1 LFYKKNKMKK
11 AILNISAACLLTISS
26 VPSVSAQITNQMN
39 TALIII
45 DIQNDYFP
53 GGKMPLV
60 NANEASTNAKKL
72 IEKSRTAG
80 IPVIHVQHIALQE
93 GATFFLPDTKGTEL
107 HKDVTPLKKEKL
119 IIKHYPNSFR
129 ETDLLE
135 YLQHKNIKN
144 LVFAGMMT
152 HVCIDATVRAARD
165 FGFNCEIIGDAT
177 ATRDLELNG
186 QQVKAE
192 VVQKTLLAALN
203 FYYAEIS
210 STGVFLSRN
219 QLRN

>member
-1 LFYKKNKMKK
+1 MKK
-11 AILNISAACLLTISS
+11 AILNIGAACLLTISTA
-26 VPSVSAQITNQMN
+26 PAVSAQMINHAN
-39 TALIII
+39 SALIII

-72 IEKSRTAG
+72 IEKKSRQAG

-93 GATFFLPDTKGTEL
+93 GATFFLPDTKGAEI
-107 HKDVTPLKKEKL
+107 HQDVTPLKNEKL
-119 IIKHYPNSFR
+119 IVKHYPNSFR

-135 YLQHKNIKN
+135 YLQRKNIKN

-152 HVCIDATVRAARD
+152 HVCIDATVKAAKD
-165 FGFNCEIIGDAT
+165 YGFNCEVIGDAT
-177 ATRDLELNG
+177 ATRDLEING

-192 VVQKTLLAALN
+192 QVQKALLAALN

-210 STGVFLSRN
+210 STEVFLSQN
-219 QLRN
+219 QLKK